1 MRIVCLSDTHWTKPP
16 YLPHGDIIIH
26 AGDGTEWPG
35 FMEWVARNDVLAI
48 SGNHD
53 IGVTFPLN
61 DAEIEV
67 RGLLVYGMPWTP
79 KYGNWDY
86 MLPRNGDELRAK
98 VEAIPSG
105 LDILVTHGPPYGTL
119 DTWHAGQS
127 GINIGCELLAAH
139 LESMSKPPRLHVFGH
154 IHMGYGVRDHR
165 HYNGCPQC
173 VSVNAALCNES
184 NKLVNAPIV
193 IDL

>member
-16 YLPHGDIIIH
+16 YLPHGDIIVH

-35 FMEWVARNDVLAI
+35 FLEWVARNNVLAI

-67 RGLLVYGMPWTP
+67 RGLRVYGMPWTP

-105 LDILVTHGPPYGTL
+105 LDILVTHGPPFGTRDL
-119 DTWHAGQS
+119 YERGL
-127 GINIGCELLAAH
+127 NIGCELLAAH
-139 LESMSKPPRLHVFGH
+139 LASLNKPPLLHVFGH
-154 IHMGYGVRDHR
+154 VHCGYGIKGLDFD
-165 HYNGCPQC
+165 NNTI
-173 VSVNAALCNES
+173 SVNAAVCDEAYNP
-184 NKLVNAPIV
+184 VNAPIV